1 MKKRESPNPAPSG
14 PESDLEL
21 METICRQS
29 ELLTEA

>member
-1 MKKRESPNPAPSG
+1 MKKRESPNAAPSV
-14 PESDLEL
+14 PDSDLEL